1 MFKAS
6 EVLAAQY
13 TGADLG
19 RLQQAITANYL
30 VDEDAYLR
38 ELLPLVPQLKTT
50 INSVT
55 DATAKLVQKVRD
67 RADNSGIDAFLQEYS
82 LDTKEGI
89 ILMCL
94 AEALLRIPDKETADA
109 LIQDRLSGGEW
120 QKHMGQSSS
129 WLVNSGTWSL
139 ALTNSIINPHGKPM
153 ETHAGPSNG

>member
-1 MFKAS
+1 MLYVRLKWHILARENIVTPSLGLSPTGDAMFKAS

-19 RLQQAITANYL
+19 RLQQAITANYS

-38 ELLPLVPQLKTT
+38 ELLPLVPQEKATLD
-50 INSVT
+50 SVT
-55 DATAKLVQKVRD
+55 EAATQLVQQVRD

-94 AEALLRIPDKETADA
+94 AEDRKSTRLNSSHVRI
-109 LIQDRLSGGEW
+109 SY
-120 QKHMGQSSS
+120 
-129 WLVNSGTWSL
+129 
-139 ALTNSIINPHGKPM
+139 
-153 ETHAGPSNG
+153 